1 MKESNMF
8 RAARIL
14 ALTGLATSINAQYSV
29 DSGTLKWNQSG
40 TPYGLP
46 ESTLIDA
53 LANPIASSNYTTGAL
68 LNETDDSASS
78 IPPSFITTVSVVELP
93 LGANNSAAADLVIET
108 SNYREVDV
116 SGWEVCN
123 TFFVFDD
130 VKAFTDI
137 FASTDDGSCSPFPDE
152 CVSQLQRLSCDNTQA
167 SGWPSECPE
176 TSTTMRSSNLT
187 ATSFLEAD
195 AWLSYYSRPH
205 DVGNTTDA
213 DNLANAIIP
222 AVQVW
227 TTPDKRWSSTE
238 VHCFKASKPSAT
250 ATSTPTSTPSPT
262 SSGST
267 TTSSSFASPTAVFQ
281 KKHLLGAAMAVGGY
295 LVY

>member
-1 MKESNMF
+1 MQESNMF
-8 RAARIL
+8 RATRTL
-14 ALTGLATSINAQYSV
+14 ALTGLVTSINAQYSGN
-29 DSGTLKWNQSG
+29 SGTLKWNESG
-40 TPYGLP
+40 IPYDLP
-46 ESTLIDA
+46 DSTLIDA

-78 IPPSFITTVSVVELP
+78 MPPSFITTVSVVELP

-116 SGWEVCN
+116 SGWQVCN
-123 TFFVFDD
+123 MFFLFDD
-130 VKAFTDI
+130 IKAFTDI

-152 CVSQLQRLSCDNTQA
+152 CIVDRGQDI
-167 SGWPSECPE
+167 
-176 TSTTMRSSNLT
+176 T

-205 DVGNTTDA
+205 DVGNMTDA

-227 TTPDKRWSSTE
+227 TTPDKRWTSTE
-238 VHCFKASKPSAT
+238 VHCFRASKPSPI
-250 ATSTPTSTPSPT
+250 ATSTPTSAPEPT
-262 SSGST
+262 SGGST
-267 TTSSSFASPTAVFQ
+267 TTSSSFAGPTAVFE
-281 KKHLLGAAMAVGGY
+281 KKRLFGAAMAVGGY
-295 LVY
+295 LAY

>member
-1 MKESNMF
+1 MF
-8 RAARIL
+8 RAARVL
-14 ALTGLATSINAQYSV
+14 ALTCLAASINAQYSV
-29 DSGTLKWNQSG
+29 DSGTLKWNESG

-78 IPPSFITTVSVVELP
+78 MPPSFITTVSVVELP

-108 SNYREVDV
+108 SNYRDVNV

-176 TSTTMRSSNLT
+176 TSTTMRSGSE
-187 ATSFLEAD
+187 SFFSRLPHFTGLNCTIVEVNARLLIED
-195 AWLSYYSRPH
+195 KISPRHHFSRPMR
-205 DVGNTTDA
+205 G
-213 DNLANAIIP
+213 
-222 AVQVW
+222 
-227 TTPDKRWSSTE
+227 
-238 VHCFKASKPSAT
+238 SAT
-250 ATSTPTSTPSPT
+250 
-262 SSGST
+262 
-267 TTSSSFASPTAVFQ
+267 TAVRTMS
-281 KKHLLGAAMAVGGY
+281 AI
-295 LVY
+295 